1 MDNSFLNLTT
11 EENINKIKIDKKLIP
26 AFKKT
31 MRNFQEY
38 FNYMGYTDT
47 RDYNDFFNKYI
58 VSKNSINNIKIQ
70 CNNKPFKNDAT
81 GLYNYYK
88 NKITIDRSLL
98 DNPRE
103 VLDSLTHEFIHF
115 LVMHNVRNNKI
126 ENSIIDEQYLNE
138 PITEMLKMKIL
149 PLSYQSYY
157 PEILMI
163 KFWLIMNNKTL
174 DFKDFLNEGKFY
186 DMEFEFKE
194 LLRIYWDSLS
204 EPEHITDAL
213 KNKNYINIQ
222 RYLIDNI
229 NIFNINN
236 IEEYELLISKLA
248 KRPVKDIIY
257 MNKFYKKIECR
268 LCNNFNINDKYR
280 NKYLIYLKKYRELLE
295 ILYNDNNFKFKDT
308 FYYYGCKYEID
319 SRRNVY
325 VDNEFDDKAT
335 GLVLEGDND
344 LYKIVL
350 KRNNLEKIE
359 LSNNKLPICKTRYK
373 LRYNKRKELIIKHK
387 EYLKSILYYLKFINN
402 NEIIIDNDLLLK
414 K

>member
-1 MDNSFLNLTT
+1 MDNSFLYLTT
-11 EENINKIKIDKKLIP
+11 NENINKIKIDKKLIP

-47 RDYNDFFNKYI
+47 RDYNDFFKKYI
-58 VSKNSINNIKIQ
+58 ISQKSIDNIKIQ
-70 CNNKPFKNDAT
+70 CNNKPIKNDAT

-88 NKITIDRSLL
+88 NKITINSSLL
-98 DNPRE
+98 DSPKE

-163 KFWLIMNNKTL
+163 KFCLLMNNKIL

-186 DMEFEFKE
+186 DIEFEFKE

-204 EPEHITDAL
+204 ELEHITDAL

-257 MNKFYKKIECR
+257 MNKFYKKIEYR
-268 LCNNFNINDKYR
+268 LCNKFNINDKYR

-308 FYYYGCKYEID
+308 FYYYCCKYEID

-344 LYKIVL
+344 LYKIVF
-350 KRNNLEKIE
+350 KRNNLGKIK
-359 LSNNKLPICKTRYK
+359 LSNNKLPISKTRYK
-373 LRYNKRKELIIKHK
+373 LGYNKRKELMIKHK
-387 EYLKSILYYLKFINN
+387 EYLNSILYYLKFIND